1 MPKRTH
7 IPRHIMKHISEA
19 LISKDERAK
28 RSDKRWPRSKS
39 AILRDLMAADPALS
53 GKVYKMAAEFKT
65 GALLSDMAK
74 DGLTLHAEPIAPDD
88 GAEPFAF
95 YPFDWLIR
103 YTSPGSAGVCFC
115 GAPAVA
121 WYDKKYLCTAHQKL
135 CSVCSAPA
143 QWSGDSTFFCSEHV
157 PDPAPGTEL
166 MAGEKAFFTAR
177 DAKRVTT

>member
-1 MPKRTH
+1 
-7 IPRHIMKHISEA
+7 MKHISEA

-39 AILRDLMAADPALS
+39 SILRDLMEADPALS
-53 GKVYKMAAEFKT
+53 GKVHKMAGEFKT

-74 DGLTLHAEPIAPDD
+74 DGLTLHTEPVTPDD
-88 GAEPFAF
+88 GGEPFLC

-103 YTSPGSAGVCFC
+103 YTCSGSAGFCFC

-121 WYDKKYLCTAHQKL
+121 WYDKKYLCTVHQKL
-135 CSVCSAPA
+135 CSVCSTPA
-143 QWSGDSTFFCSEHV
+143 HWVGGGNSTFYCSDHV
-157 PDPAPGTEL
+157 PDPEPGTEL

-177 DAKRVTT
+177 DAKRLTT